1 MSDFFLLKAIGKLII
16 LPPVGLL
23 LIVLGGLFLVGRHP
37 RTGRAI
43 ATIAV
48 VYLLAL
54 FTPIVS
60 YKLSQLLDTAP
71 SLDLN
76 KAVDA
81 QAIVILGSGIRRHA
95 VEYGGDTLSGS
106 TLERVRYGA
115 GIAKHTGLPVLVTGG
130 STLGGEAEARLM
142 RKSLESEFG
151 VRVRWSEDQSKNTHD
166 SAKFSAAI
174 LAQDK
179 INRVALVTHGAH
191 MPRAT
196 MEFVASGLSVIA
208 APTEIPSGD
217 LEWPLDYLPSV
228 SGLQGSYIVCHELLA
243 KLVTRVRSI
252 W

>member
-23 LIVLGGLFLVGRHP
+23 LIVLSGLFLVGRHP

-54 FTPIVS
+54 STPIVS

-71 SLDLN
+71 PLDLN

-81 QAIVILGSGIRRHA
+81 QAIVILGGGVRRHA

-115 GIAKHTGLPVLVTGG
+115 GIAKHTGLPVLVAGG

>member
-54 FTPIVS
+54 STPIVS

-81 QAIVILGSGIRRHA
+81 QAIVILGSGVRRHA

-130 STLGGEAEARLM
+130 FPPGGGGEGRAM
-142 RKSLESEFG
+142 RKSLEGG
-151 VRVRWSEDQSKNTHD
+151 VGVGGSWGEGESKNTHD
-166 SAKFSAAI
+166 SAKIFCAI

-179 INRVALVTHGAH
+179 INRVALVTHGPH